1 MNKKLIVWIVAALA
15 VSALIALLI
24 VPAGGNKG
32 STTAA
37 GSFPASKQVS
47 NAELRDLIAKGVR
60 LVDVRTAAE
69 FDAGHIAG
77 SENVPID
84 VLPAQSGSWDK
95 AKPVAVYC
103 ATGARSLNAYQYL
116 VAQGFQHVYDLSQGV
131 AAWDGQLTR
140 DKAVA
145 APATGAKIATNGKP
159 LFIDFFSPS

>member
-1 MNKKLIVWIVAALA
+1 MNKKLLVWIVAALA
-15 VSALIALLI
+15 VSAVIALLI
-24 VPAGGNKG
+24 LPAAGKEG
-32 STTAA
+32 SVAS

-47 NAELRDLIAKGVR
+47 AAELRDLITKGVR

-69 FDAGHIAG
+69 FDAGHIAA
-77 SENVPID
+77 SENIPID
-84 VLPAQSGSWDK
+84 VLPTQSASWDK
-95 AKPVAVYC
+95 ARPIAVYC

-140 DKAVA
+140 DKTVA
-145 APATGAKIATNGKP
+145 APVAGAKVTTNGKP